1 MEQLS
6 LRFLNSKESLSDYLS
21 QVSGKP
27 LVLTVTDNS
36 RSLLS
41 VKTKGS
47 SIAVR
52 IHWMFLNAGEEV
64 LREIAHFVK
73 SRGGRTPFIRR
84 FIRENRICLK
94 KKARRSSRSVLR
106 TEGRFHD
113 LRDIFDKINHTYFH
127 GDIKSVMGW
136 GKQEARRLVRKRTL
150 GSYCRHTDTIRISP
164 VLDRKGVP
172 RYFIE
177 FVVYHEMLH
186 SVMKEEKK
194 NGRRLV
200 HPPEFR
206 KRERLFRDY
215 EKAVAWEK
223 RHW

>member
-6 LRFLNSKESLSDYLS
+6 LRFLNNKESLSDYLS

-27 LVLTVTDNS
+27 VVLTVTDNS
-36 RSLLS
+36 TSLLS

-47 SIAVR
+47 SVAVR

-64 LREIAHFVK
+64 VREIAHFVK
-73 SRGGRTPFIRR
+73 SRRGGTPFIRR

-113 LRDIFDKINHTYFH
+113 LRDIFDNINHTYFH
-127 GDIKSVMGW
+127 DDIKSVMGW

-164 VLDRKGVP
+164 VLDRKNVP

-186 SVMKEEKK
+186 SAMKEEKK
-194 NGRRLV
+194 NGRRSV

>member
-6 LRFLNSKESLSDYLS
+6 LSFLNSKDSLSDYLS
-21 QVSGKP
+21 HVSEKP
-27 LVLTVTDNS
+27 VVLTVTDNAT
-36 RSLLS
+36 SLLS
-41 VKTKGS
+41 IRTKGS

-52 IHWMFLNAGEEV
+52 MHWMFLNAGEEV
-64 LREIAHFVK
+64 IEEIAGFIK
-73 SRGGRTPFIRR
+73 SRRGRTPLIRR
-84 FIRENRICLK
+84 FIRENRICLE
-94 KKARRSSRSVLR
+94 KKARRSRQSVLR

-113 LRDIFDKINHTYFH
+113 LRDIFDNINHTYFH
-127 GDIKSVMGW
+127 GNIESVIGW
-136 GKQEARRLVRKRTL
+136 GKQHARRLVRKRTL
-150 GSYCRHTDTIRISP
+150 GSYCRHTDAIRISP
-164 VLDRKGVP
+164 VLDKKNVP
-172 RYFIE
+172 RYFVE

-194 NGRRLV
+194 NGRRSV

-206 KRERLFRDY
+206 KRERLFREH

>member
-6 LRFLNSKESLSDYLS
+6 LRFLNNKDSLSDYLS

-27 LVLTVTDNS
+27 VVLTVTDNS
-36 RSLLS
+36 ASLLS
-41 VKTKGS
+41 VRTKGS

-52 IHWMFLNAGEEV
+52 MHWMFLNAGEEV
-64 LREIAHFVK
+64 LKEIAHFVK
-73 SRGGRTPFIRR
+73 SRRGRTPFISR
-84 FIRENRICLK
+84 FIRENQVCLK
-94 KKARRSSRSVLR
+94 KKPRRCRQSVLR

-113 LRDIFDKINHTYFH
+113 LGDIFDNINLTYFH
-127 GDIKSVMGW
+127 GAIGSAIGW
-136 GKQEARRLVRKRTL
+136 GRQEARRLVRKRTL
-150 GSYCRHTDTIRISP
+150 GSYCRHTETIRISP
-164 VLDRKGVP
+164 VLDRKDVP

-186 SVMKEEKK
+186 SAMKEEKK
-194 NGRRLV
+194 NGRRSV

-215 EKAVAWEK
+215 EEAVAWEK